1 MRGLNNP
8 FTVTCWRDLM
18 VRLAAEPDW
27 PRTNQLGDGRNK
39 PPIRMLES
47 KNEMFFHGSVVCIL
61 KYL

>member
-8 FTVTCWRDLM
+8 FTVTCWQDLM

-39 PPIRMLES
+39 PPIAMLES
-47 KNEMFFHGSVVCIL
+47 KDGKFFLEWSSSFL
-61 KYL
+61 Y